1 MPLEGILLLSCEC
14 TAETLISK
22 PAASAAHLA
31 VWNVVFI
38 V

>member
-1 MPLEGILLLSCEC
+1 LSCEC

-22 PAASAAHLA
+22 PAASAAHLD
-31 VWNVVFI
+31 VRNVVFI